1 MHIVTGGAGFIGS
14 VMVWRLNQAGVK
26 DVWIVDELGDGGK
39 WRNLQGL
46 TFAELVRPDE
56 FLDQVRRDGVLPA
69 GTEAVVHLGACSST
83 TETDADYLFRNN
95 FQYSRTLARAALAS
109 GVRFLNASSAAVYG
123 AGEEGYD
130 DGVDSL
136 FRLRAL
142 NMYGYSKLLFDQW
155 AARSGALSRLAS
167 LRFFNVYGPN
177 EYHKGD
183 MASMVAKSFARVMAE
198 GRISLF
204 RSMRPDFADGEQ
216 TRDFVYV
223 KDVVDAMWW
232 LLEHPEANGVFNI
245 GSGEET
251 SWNRLARAVFAA
263 LGRPL
268 VIEYV
273 DMPASIR
280 NQYQYRTLADIGR
293 LRAAGCPTAFRSVE
307 EGVRDYVVNHLSR
320 ANPHMGNGA

>member
-14 VMVWRLNQAGVK
+14 VMVWKLNRMGVD

-39 WRNLQGL
+39 WRNLRGL
-46 TFAELVRPDE
+46 VFSELLGPNE
-56 FLDQVRRDGVLPA
+56 FLERIRRDGVLPA

-95 FQYSRTLARAALAS
+95 FQYSRSLARAALAS

-123 AGEEGYD
+123 AGEEGYA
-130 DGVDSL
+130 DGTDNIS
-136 FRLRAL
+136 RLRAL
-142 NMYGYSKLLFDQW
+142 NMYGHSKLLFDQW
-155 AARSGALSRLAS
+155 AVRSGAAARLAS

-204 RSMRPDFADGEQ
+204 RSLRPEFADGEQ

-223 KDVVDAMWW
+223 KDIADALWW
-232 LLEHPEANGVFNI
+232 LLGHPEANGIFNI

-263 LGRPL
+263 LGRPP
-268 VIEYV
+268 VVDYI
-273 DMPASIR
+273 DMPENIR

-293 LRAAGCPTAFRSVE
+293 LRAAGCPTQFRSVE

-320 ANPHMGNGA
+320 PNPYVDNEA